1 MTQLEKSNFEFF
13 KWCSD
18 KGYNLE
24 IFTYI
29 PYENLDS
36 LFLLKYGLRYSLYDN
51 FTDDIYKAIYM
62 LYHTKWDIYIEKY
75 EATLKNIVS
84 TGSSDTVSKTV
95 SYSEDTS
102 NTNTQDTTSY
112 DDDTY
117 SPDTQSQ
124 DTGSKN
130 YTQKEMTENQT
141 TKNITMNKINLLKY
155 DFLCDIIFT
164 DINKLISINFYN
176 VYL

>member
-75 EATLKNIVS
+75 KDILNNMLS
-84 TGSSDTVSKTV
+84 TGDTTGSTKTI

-102 NTNTQDTTSY
+102 NTNKQDSTSY
-112 DDDTY
+112 DDETY

-130 YTQKEMTENQT
+130 YTQKEITENQT

-164 DINKLISINFYN
+164 DINKLISMNFYN

>member
-1 MTQLEKSNFEFF
+1 MRQLENTNFEFF
-13 KWCSD
+13 KWCND
-18 KGYNLE
+18 NDYNFE
-24 IFTYI
+24 IFNYI
-29 PYENLDS
+29 PCEKLDS
-36 LFLLKYGLRYSLYDN
+36 LFLLKHGMRYSLYDL

-75 EATLKNIVS
+75 EDTLKNIVS
-84 TGSSDTVSKTV
+84 TGDTTGVTKSIT
-95 SYSEDTS
+95 YTEDTS
-102 NTNTQDTTSY
+102 NTNKQDTTSY

-117 SPDTQSQ
+117 SPDTQSH
-124 DTGSKN
+124 DTGSKT
-130 YTQKEMTENQT
+130 YTQKETVENQT

>member
-1 MTQLEKSNFEFF
+1 MKQLENTNFEFF

-18 KGYNLE
+18 KDYNLE
-24 IFTYI
+24 IFNFI

-36 LFLLKYGLRYSLYDN
+36 LFLIKHGLRYSLYDT
-51 FTDDIYKAIYM
+51 FTEDIYKAIYM
-62 LYHTKWDIYIEKY
+62 LYHTKWDIYIAKY
-75 EATLKNIVS
+75 EETLNNIVS
-84 TGSSDTVSKTV
+84 TGSSDTASKTIT
-95 SYSEDTS
+95 YTEDTT
-102 NTNTQDTTSY
+102 NTNKQDTTSY

-124 DTGSKN
+124 DTGSKTF
-130 YTQKEMTENQT
+130 TQKETVENQT
-141 TKNITMNKINLLKY
+141 ITNITMSKINLLKY